1 MKVDV
6 IYGEPENLQ
15 AALREWVSQHARARI
30 QAATQSSAPDGSGK
44 IVVTVVIWYQE

>member
-15 AALREWVSQHARARI
+15 AALREWVTQHARARI
-30 QAATQSSAPDGSGK
+30 QAATQSSASDGSGK
-44 IVVTVVIWYQE
+44 VLVTVVIWYQE